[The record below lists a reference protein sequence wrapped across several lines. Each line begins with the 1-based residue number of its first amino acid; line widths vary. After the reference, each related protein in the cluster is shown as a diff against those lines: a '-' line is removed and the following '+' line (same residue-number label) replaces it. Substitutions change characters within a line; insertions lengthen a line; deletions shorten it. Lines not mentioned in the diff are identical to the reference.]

1 MLRPTEEELRA
12 LEKEY
17 KERNKW
23 LPEDDPLGYILKYEV
38 NEHAYNVLKDKL
50 PDQLIRILKGSNIYK
65 YDDSYAI
72 GYLSN
77 LLAGYIQITEDRI
90 KELEDKIDKL
100 TNQLNIRK

>member
-17 KERNKW
+17 RERNKW

-65 YDDSYAI
+65 YDDSFAI

-90 KELEDKIDKL
+90 KELEDKITKL
-100 TNQLNIRK
+100 NNQINIRK

>member
-12 LEKEY
+12 LEKEC
-17 KERNKW
+17 KENDIW
-23 LPEDDPLGYILKYEV
+23 LPKDDPLDYLLKRHV
-38 NEHAYNVLKDKL
+38 NDYAYNVLKDKL

-90 KELEDKIDKL
+90 KELENRLAKL
-100 TNQLNIRK
+100 ENMISLGK

>member
-1 MLRPTEEELRA
+1 MLRPTEEELRV
-12 LEKEY
+12 LEKEC
-17 KERNKW
+17 KENDIW
-23 LPEDDPLGYILKYEV
+23 LPKDDPLDYLLKHYV
-38 NEHAYNVLKDKL
+38 NDYAYNVLKDKL

-90 KELEDKIDKL
+90 KELENRLAKL
-100 TNQLNIRK
+100 ENRASVRK

>member
-12 LEKEY
+12 LEKEC
-17 KERNKW
+17 KKNDIW
-23 LPEDDPLGYILKYEV
+23 LPKDDPLDYLLKHHV
-38 NEHAYNVLKDKL
+38 NDYAYNVLKDKL

-90 KELEDKIDKL
+90 KELENRLAKL
-100 TNQLNIRK
+100 ENRASVRK

>member
-12 LEKEY
+12 LEKEC
-17 KERNKW
+17 KENNIW
-23 LPEDDPLGYILKYEV
+23 LPKDDPLDYLLKHRV
-38 NEHAYNVLKDKL
+38 NDYAYNVLKDKL

-65 YDDSYAI
+65 YDDSFAI

-90 KELEDKIDKL
+90 KELENRLAKL
-100 TNQLNIRK
+100 ENRASVRK

>member
-12 LEKEY
+12 LEKECR
-17 KERNKW
+17 ENNIW
-23 LPEDDPLGYILKYEV
+23 LPKDDPLDYLLKHHV
-38 NEHAYNVLKDKL
+38 NDYAYNVLKDKL
-50 PDQLIRILKGSNIYK
+50 PDQLIRILKGGNIYK

-90 KELEDKIDKL
+90 KELENRLAKL
-100 TNQLNIRK
+100 ENRASVRK

>member
-50 PDQLIRILKGSNIYK
+50 PEALIKVLKDNNIYK
-65 YDDSYAI
+65 YNDTAAI
-72 GYLSN
+72 GYVSHLLS
-77 LLAGYIQITEDRI
+77 GYIQITEDRI
-90 KELEDKIDKL
+90 KELEDKITKL
-100 TNQLNIRK
+100 NNQINIRK

>member
-12 LEKEY
+12 LEKKY

-90 KELEDKIDKL
+90 KELEDKVDKL
-100 TNQLNIRK
+100 NNQLNIRK

>member
-17 KERNKW
+17 RERNKW
-23 LPEDDPLGYILKYEV
+23 LPEDDTLAYILKYHV
-38 NEHAYNVLKDKL
+38 NDHAYKVLKGKL
-50 PDQLIRILKGSNIYK
+50 PDSLIEVLKGSNIYK

-100 TNQLNIRK
+100 NNQINIRK